1 MTSGSRPQLWQWLVS
16 IAFIGAGIIL
26 PQTLG
31 FLWDDYQ
38 WTANYLSELGA
49 TGAPYSQWT
58 NVLSFLPVALLSFII
73 ILTLIRR
80 WQLRGRGLVGAILLI
95 LGFSMAYG
103 LAIIFPCDF
112 GCPIEGSPSQMIHN
126 LGGAIQYP
134 MAIVGFFLLSSY
146 WKADYPSLRLAS
158 AIAGFAMLLGF
169 AMMIYADT
177 QGYRGAWQRLGDYTA
192 IIFLSWIF
200 LFGGTGERDTI
211 AA

>member
-1 MTSGSRPQLWQWLVS
+1 MDSARRPKFWHWLVA
-16 IAFIGAGIIL
+16 IALIGAGIVL
-26 PQTLG
+26 PQIVG
-31 FLWDDYQ
+31 FIWDDYR

-49 TGAPYSQWT
+49 TGAPYSEWT
-58 NVLSFLPVALLSFII
+58 NGLSFLPVALLSLI
-73 ILTLIRR
+73 ILLTFIRR
-80 WQLRGRGLVGAILLI
+80 WRLRGQGLIGAVLLI

-134 MAIVGFFLLSSY
+134 MAIVGFFLLSGY
-146 WKADYPSLRLAS
+146 WKADYPRLRLAS
-158 AIAGFAMLLGF
+158 AIAGFAMLIGF

-177 QGYRGAWQRLGDYTA
+177 QAYRGAWQRLGDYTA
-192 IIFLSWIF
+192 IIVLSWIF
-200 LFGGTGERDTI
+200 LFGGTRERDTI